1 MVLHYLVW
9 EPSYNKNVDDEK
21 DAKFDRS
28 EWINEKCNLY
38 FSYIKRRE
46 TNNIEELADPAIEKW
61 KIDDMIAI
69 LTLFFLT
76 IIQFNQK
83 KFKNINQ
90 IIYKPLIRQIN
101 EVFDK

>member
-1 MVLHYLVW
+1 MIHSLDVRNIEGFDLVWYESGLFMVSLIITLLTIAIVLVMMVLHYLVW

-46 TNNIEELADPAIEKW
+46 TNNIEELADPAIEK
-61 KIDDMIAI
+61 
-69 LTLFFLT
+69 
-76 IIQFNQK
+76 
-83 KFKNINQ
+83 
-90 IIYKPLIRQIN
+90 
-101 EVFDK
+101 